1 MTPMSGKYFLAFNLH
16 FGEMIFMSDNI
27 ISRSLTWIT
36 SAAGLSIVVT
46 ILVSVIAAITS
57 GPHLVVNTI
66 VTGGML
72 ALVATGLTLML
83 GVLNIAMFAH
93 GEFFMIGSLA
103 AFYIFT
109 PISNYIS
116 EHPDSFMSVAGPLIA
131 IAGAAIAGAISG
143 IIAEKLVFGP
153 LRKRST
159 QNWVMNSFLL
169 TVGLSVIMV
178 NLHQLIFGADF
189 KGIVGYWSGAPISIA
204 DVFISRD
211 RAMAFLISAFIVAL
225 FWFFMTYTRT
235 GMAIRA
241 VSQDITGARIVGID
255 IEKIVLLTIS
265 LACSLSAVAGGSLLF
280 MYPSYP
286 TVGLEPLYMAWF
298 VVILSG
304 LGNILGAVAGAFMVA
319 LLKAVTVE
327 YVGAGWDFVI
337 PSALIMV
344 ILIFKPSG
352 IFGSDVRGALD
363 K

>member
-1 MTPMSGKYFLAFNLH
+1 
-16 FGEMIFMSDNI
+16 MSDTI
-27 ISRSLTWIT
+27 VFKFLTWT
-36 SAAGLSIVVT
+36 KSAAGLSIVAT
-46 ILVSVIAAITS
+46 ILVAVFAAINS
-57 GPHLVVNTI
+57 GPYLIVNTI

-93 GEFFMIGSLA
+93 GEFFMIGSLT
-103 AFYIFT
+103 AFYVFT
-109 PISNYIS
+109 PISNYIA
-116 EHPDSFMSVAGPLIA
+116 EHPDSFMAVIGPLIA
-131 IAGAAIAGAISG
+131 IVCAMLAGAISG
-143 IIAEKLVFGP
+143 IVAEKLVFGP

-159 QNWVMNSFLL
+159 DNWVMNSFLL
-169 TVGLSVIMV
+169 TVGLSVLLV
-178 NLHQLIFGADF
+178 NLHQLIFGAEF
-189 KGIVGYWSGAPISIA
+189 KGIVGYWTGMPISIA

-211 RAMAFLISAFIVAL
+211 RAMAFMISAVIVAL

-235 GMAIRA
+235 GMSIRA
-241 VSQDITGARIVGID
+241 VSQDIIGAQIVGID

-265 LACSLSAVAGGSLLF
+265 LACALSAVAGGSLLF

-286 TVGLEPLYMAWF
+286 TVGLEPLYLAWF

-319 LLKAVTVE
+319 LLKAITVE
-327 YVGAGWDFVI
+327 YIGAGWDFVV
-337 PSALIMV
+337 PSALIML

>member
-1 MTPMSGKYFLAFNLH
+1 MS
-16 FGEMIFMSDNI
+16 ENI
-27 ISRSLTWIT
+27 ISRSVNWTK
-36 SAAGLSIVVT
+36 SAAGLSIVIT
-46 ILVSVIAAITS
+46 ILAAVFAAMYS
-57 GPHLVVNTI
+57 GPYLIVNTI

-93 GEFFMIGSLA
+93 GEYFMIGSLT
-103 AFYIFT
+103 AFYVFS

-116 EHPDSFMSVAGPLIA
+116 EHPDSFMALIGPLIA
-131 IAGAAIAGAISG
+131 IICAAIAGAVSG
-143 IIAEKLVFGP
+143 IISEKLVFGP
-153 LRKRST
+153 LRRRST
-159 QNWVMNSFLL
+159 DNWVMNSFLL
-169 TVGLSVIMV
+169 TVGLSVLLV

-189 KGIVGYWSGAPISIA
+189 KGIVGYWSGMPISIA

-211 RAMAFLISAFIVAL
+211 RAMAFVLAAVIVAM

-235 GMAIRA
+235 GMSIRA
-241 VSQDITGARIVGID
+241 VSQDITGAQIVGID

-265 LACSLSAVAGGSLLF
+265 LACALSAVAGGSLLF

-286 TVGLEPLYMAWF
+286 TVGLEPLYLAWF

-327 YVGAGWDFVI
+327 YIGAGWDFVV
-337 PSALIMV
+337 PSALIMLV
-344 ILIFKPSG
+344 LIFKPSG

>member
-1 MTPMSGKYFLAFNLH
+1 MSNNYVSRFLSW
-16 FGEMIFMSDNI
+16 MK
-27 ISRSLTWIT
+27 
-36 SAAGLSIVVT
+36 SAAGLSITAT
-46 ILVSVIAAITS
+46 IVIAVFASIAS
-57 GPHLVVNTI
+57 GPYLLVNTI
-66 VTGGML
+66 ITGGML

-83 GVLNIAMFAH
+83 GVLNIPMFAH
-93 GEFFMIGSLA
+93 GEFFMIGSLT
-103 AFYIFT
+103 AFYVFT

-116 EHPDSFMSVAGPLIA
+116 ENPDSFMAVIGPLIA
-131 IAGAAIAGAISG
+131 IAGAAIVGAVSG

-153 LRKRST
+153 LRRRST
-159 QNWVMNSFLL
+159 ENWVMNSFLL
-169 TVGLSVIMV
+169 TVGLSVLLV

-189 KGIVGYWSGAPISIA
+189 KGIIGYWSGMPISIA

-211 RAMAFLISAFIVAL
+211 RAMAFVIATVIVAL

-241 VSQDITGARIVGID
+241 VSQDSTGAQIVGID

-265 LACSLSAVAGGSLLF
+265 LACALSAVAGGSLLF

-286 TVGLEPLYMAWF
+286 TVGLEPLYLAWF

-319 LLKAVTVE
+319 LLKVMTVE
-327 YVGAGWDFVI
+327 YIGAGWDFVV
-337 PSALIMV
+337 PSALIMLV
-344 ILIFKPSG
+344 LIFKPSG

>member
-1 MTPMSGKYFLAFNLH
+1 
-16 FGEMIFMSDNI
+16 MSDNY
-27 ISRSLTWIT
+27 SSKFFTWLR
-36 SAAGLSIVVT
+36 SAAGFSIVTT
-46 ILVSVIAAITS
+46 IVIAVVASIVS
-57 GPHLVVNTI
+57 GPYVLVNTVI
-66 VTGGML
+66 TGGML

-93 GEFFMIGSLA
+93 GEFFMIGSLT
-103 AFYIFT
+103 AFYVFT

-116 EHPDSFMSVAGPLIA
+116 ENPDSFIAVIGPLIA
-131 IAGAAIAGAISG
+131 MICAAIVGAISG

-159 QNWVMNSFLL
+159 DNWVMNSFLL
-169 TVGLSVIMV
+169 TVGLSVLLI
-178 NLHQLIFGADF
+178 NLHQLIFGANF
-189 KGIVGYWSGAPISIA
+189 KGIVGYWSGMPISIA

-211 RAMAFLISAFIVAL
+211 RAMAFVIAAVIVAI

-241 VSQDITGARIVGID
+241 VSQDITGAQIVGID
-255 IEKIVLLTIS
+255 IEIIVLLTIS
-265 LACSLSAVAGGSLLF
+265 LACALSAVAGGSLLF

-286 TVGLEPLYMAWF
+286 TVGLEPLYLAWF

-319 LLKAVTVE
+319 LLKVITVE
-327 YVGAGWDFVI
+327 YIGAGWDFVV
-337 PSALIMV
+337 PSALIMLV
-344 ILIFKPSG
+344 LIFKPSG

>member
-1 MTPMSGKYFLAFNLH
+1 
-16 FGEMIFMSDNI
+16 MSDNI
-27 ISRSLTWIT
+27 ISRSVSWTK
-36 SAAGLSIVVT
+36 SAAGLSIVIT
-46 ILVSVIAAITS
+46 ILVAVFAAINS
-57 GPHLVVNTI
+57 GPYLIVNTV

-93 GEFFMIGSLA
+93 GEFFMIGSLTA
-103 AFYIFT
+103 YYVFT
-109 PISNYIS
+109 PISNYIG
-116 EHPDSFMSVAGPLIA
+116 EHPESFMAVIGPLIA
-131 IAGAAIAGAISG
+131 IVGAAIVGALSG
-143 IIAEKLVFGP
+143 IVAEKMVFGP
-153 LRKRST
+153 LRRRST
-159 QNWVMNSFLL
+159 DNWVMNSFLL
-169 TVGLSVIMV
+169 TVGLSVLLV

-189 KGIVGYWSGAPISIA
+189 KGIVGYWTGMPISIA

-211 RAMAFLISAFIVAL
+211 RAMAFVIAAVIVAM

-235 GMAIRA
+235 GMSIRA
-241 VSQDITGARIVGID
+241 VSQDITGAQIVGID

-265 LACSLSAVAGGSLLF
+265 LSCALSAVAGGSLLF

-319 LLKAVTVE
+319 LLKAITVE
-327 YVGAGWDFVI
+327 YIGAGWDFVV
-337 PSALIMV
+337 PSALIML

>member
-1 MTPMSGKYFLAFNLH
+1 MSENYV
-16 FGEMIFMSDNI
+16 
-27 ISRSLTWIT
+27 SRFSTWMK
-36 SAAGLSIVVT
+36 SAAGISIVTT
-46 ILVSVIAAITS
+46 IVIALAAAFFS
-57 GPHLVVNTI
+57 GPYLLVNTI

-103 AFYIFT
+103 AYYVFT
-109 PISNYIS
+109 PISDYVS
-116 EHPDSFMSVAGPLIA
+116 EHPESFLSVIGPLIA
-131 IAGAAIAGAISG
+131 IAGAAIIGAISG

-153 LRKRST
+153 LRRRST
-159 QNWVMNSFLL
+159 DNWVMNSFLL
-169 TVGLSVIMV
+169 TVGLSVLLV

-189 KGIVGYWSGAPISIA
+189 KGIVGYWTGMPISIA

-211 RAMAFLISAFIVAL
+211 RAMAFVIATVIVAI

-241 VSQDITGARIVGID
+241 VSQDITGAQIVGID

-319 LLKAVTVE
+319 LLKVITVE
-327 YVGAGWDFVI
+327 YVGAGWDFVV
-337 PSALIMV
+337 PSALIML

>member
-1 MTPMSGKYFLAFNLH
+1 
-16 FGEMIFMSDNI
+16 MSDNY
-27 ISRSLTWIT
+27 SSKFFTWLR
-36 SAAGLSIVVT
+36 SAAGFSIVTT
-46 ILVSVIAAITS
+46 IVIAVVASIVS
-57 GPHLVVNTI
+57 GPYVLVNTVI
-66 VTGGML
+66 TGGML

-93 GEFFMIGSLA
+93 GEFFMIGSLT
-103 AFYIFT
+103 AFYVFT

-116 EHPDSFMSVAGPLIA
+116 ENPDSIIAVIGPLIA
-131 IAGAAIAGAISG
+131 MICAAIVGAISG

-159 QNWVMNSFLL
+159 DNWVMNSFLL
-169 TVGLSVIMV
+169 TVGLSVLLI
-178 NLHQLIFGADF
+178 NLHQLIFGANF
-189 KGIVGYWSGAPISIA
+189 KGIVGYWSGMPISIA

-211 RAMAFLISAFIVAL
+211 RAMAFVIAAVIVAI

-241 VSQDITGARIVGID
+241 VSQDITGAQIVGID
-255 IEKIVLLTIS
+255 IEIIVLLTIS
-265 LACSLSAVAGGSLLF
+265 LACALSAVAGGSLLF

-286 TVGLEPLYMAWF
+286 TVGLEPLYLAWF

-319 LLKAVTVE
+319 LLKVITVE
-327 YVGAGWDFVI
+327 YIGAGWDFVV
-337 PSALIMV
+337 PSALIMLV
-344 ILIFKPSG
+344 LIFKPSG

>member
-1 MTPMSGKYFLAFNLH
+1 MSNKTISSFLHLPK
-16 FGEMIFMSDNI
+16 SV
-27 ISRSLTWIT
+27 
-36 SAAGLSIVVT
+36 AGLSIVAT
-46 ILVSVIAAITS
+46 IVIAVAAAIHS
-57 GPHLVVNTI
+57 GPYLLVNTV

-83 GVLNIAMFAH
+83 GVLNIPMFAH
-93 GEFFMIGSLA
+93 GEYFMIGSLTA
-103 AFYIFT
+103 YYVFT
-109 PISNYIS
+109 PISNYIA
-116 EHPDSFMSVAGPLIA
+116 EHPDSILAIIGPLIA
-131 IAGAAIAGAISG
+131 ITGAAICGTIAG
-143 IIAEKLVFGP
+143 IISEKIVFGP
-153 LRKRST
+153 LRRRST
-159 QNWVMNSFLL
+159 DNWVMNSFLL
-169 TVGLSVIMV
+169 TVGLSVLLI

-189 KGIVGYWSGAPISIA
+189 KGIVGYWSGMPISIA

-211 RAMAFLISAFIVAL
+211 RAMAFIISAVIIAI

-241 VSQDITGARIVGID
+241 VSQDITGAQIVGID
-255 IEKIVLLTIS
+255 IENIVLLTIA
-265 LACSLSAVAGGSLLF
+265 LACALAAVAGGSLLF

-319 LLKAVTVE
+319 LIKVITVE
-327 YVGAGWDFVI
+327 YVGAGWDFVV
-337 PSALIMV
+337 PSALIML

>member
-1 MTPMSGKYFLAFNLH
+1 
-16 FGEMIFMSDNI
+16 
-27 ISRSLTWIT
+27 
-36 SAAGLSIVVT
+36 
-46 ILVSVIAAITS
+46 
-57 GPHLVVNTI
+57 
-66 VTGGML
+66 
-72 ALVATGLTLML
+72 
-83 GVLNIAMFAH
+83 
-93 GEFFMIGSLA
+93 MIGSLTA
-103 AFYIFT
+103 YYVFT

-116 EHPDSFMSVAGPLIA
+116 ENPDSFIAVIGPLIA
-131 IAGAAIAGAISG
+131 MICAAIVGAISG

-159 QNWVMNSFLL
+159 DNWVMNSFLL
-169 TVGLSVIMV
+169 TVGLSVLLI

-189 KGIVGYWSGAPISIA
+189 KGIVGYWSGMPISIA

-211 RAMAFLISAFIVAL
+211 RAMAFVIAAVIVAV

-241 VSQDITGARIVGID
+241 VSQDITGAQIVGID
-255 IEKIVLLTIS
+255 IEIIVLLTIS
-265 LACSLSAVAGGSLLF
+265 LACALSAVAGGSLLF

-286 TVGLEPLYMAWF
+286 TVGLEPLYLAWF

-319 LLKAVTVE
+319 LLKVITVE
-327 YVGAGWDFVI
+327 YIGTGWDFVV
-337 PSALIMV
+337 PSALIMLV
-344 ILIFKPSG
+344 LIFKPSG

>member
-1 MTPMSGKYFLAFNLH
+1 VF
-16 FGEMIFMSDNI
+16 
-27 ISRSLTWIT
+27 
-36 SAAGLSIVVT
+36 
-46 ILVSVIAAITS
+46 AAINS
-57 GPHLVVNTI
+57 GPYLLVNTI

-93 GEFFMIGSLA
+93 GEYFMIGSLTA
-103 AFYIFT
+103 YYVFT
-109 PISNYIS
+109 PISEYIAENPES
-116 EHPDSFMSVAGPLIA
+116 WLVNFGPLVAIIAAMLTGAVAGVV
-131 IAGAAIAGAISG
+131 S
-143 IIAEKLVFGP
+143 EKLVFGP
-153 LRKRST
+153 LRRRST
-159 QNWVMNSFLL
+159 DNWVMNSFLL
-169 TVGLSVIMV
+169 TVGLSVLLV

-189 KGIVGYWSGAPISIA
+189 KGIVGYWTGMPVSIA
-204 DVFISRD
+204 DVYISRD
-211 RAMAFLISAFIVAL
+211 RAMAFVISAVIVAL
-225 FWFFMTYTRT
+225 FYLFMTYTRT

-241 VSQDITGARIVGID
+241 VSQDITGAEIVGID

-265 LACSLSAVAGGSLLF
+265 LACALAAVAGGSLLF

-319 LLKAVTVE
+319 LLKVITVE
-327 YVGAGWDFVI
+327 YVGAGWDFVV
-337 PSALIMV
+337 PSALIML

-352 IFGSDVRGALD
+352 IFGSDVRGVLD

>member
-1 MTPMSGKYFLAFNLH
+1 
-16 FGEMIFMSDNI
+16 MSDNY
-27 ISRSLTWIT
+27 SSKFFTWIK
-36 SAAGLSIVVT
+36 SAAGFSIVTTIVVAVT
-46 ILVSVIAAITS
+46 ASIIS
-57 GPHLVVNTI
+57 GPYLLVNTI

-93 GEFFMIGSLA
+93 GEFFMIGSLTA
-103 AFYIFT
+103 YYVFT
-109 PISNYIS
+109 PISNYVS
-116 EHPDSFMSVAGPLIA
+116 ENPDSILAVIGPMIA
-131 IAGAAIAGAISG
+131 IFCAVIVGAISG
-143 IIAEKLVFGP
+143 VIAEKLVFGP

-159 QNWVMNSFLL
+159 DNWVMNSFLL
-169 TVGLSVIMV
+169 TVGLSVLLI

-189 KGIVGYWSGAPISIA
+189 KGIVGYWSGMPISIA

-211 RAMAFLISAFIVAL
+211 RAMAFVIAAVIVAI

-241 VSQDITGARIVGID
+241 VSQDMTGAQIVGID
-255 IEKIVLLTIS
+255 IEVIVLLTIS
-265 LACSLSAVAGGSLLF
+265 LACALSAVAGGSLLF

-286 TVGLEPLYMAWF
+286 TVGLEPLYLAWF

-304 LGNILGAVAGAFMVA
+304 LGNVLGAVAGAFMVA
-319 LLKAVTVE
+319 LLKVITVE
-327 YVGAGWDFVI
+327 YIGTGWDFVV
-337 PSALIMV
+337 PSALIMLV
-344 ILIFKPSG
+344 LIFKPSG

>member
-1 MTPMSGKYFLAFNLH
+1 MSNNISKDLLAWFK
-16 FGEMIFMSDNI
+16 
-27 ISRSLTWIT
+27 
-36 SAAGLSIVVT
+36 SAAGMAIALT
-46 ILVSVIAAITS
+46 IAVAVFAAIHR
-57 GPHLVVNTI
+57 GPYLLVNTV

-93 GEFFMIGSLA
+93 GEYFMIGSLTA
-103 AFYIFT
+103 YYVYT
-109 PISNYIS
+109 PISEFVS
-116 EHPDSFMSVAGPLIA
+116 ENPESMLAVFGPLVAIIAACIGGA
-131 IAGAAIAGAISG
+131 IAGIIS
-143 IIAEKLVFGP
+143 EKLVFGP
-153 LRKRST
+153 LRRRST
-159 QNWVMNSFLL
+159 DNWVMNSFLL
-169 TVGLSVIMV
+169 TVGLSVLLI

-189 KGIVGYWSGAPISIA
+189 KGIVGYWSGMPVSIA
-204 DVFISRD
+204 DVYISRD
-211 RAMAFLISAFIVAL
+211 RAMAFVISAVIVAAFYL
-225 FWFFMTYTRT
+225 FMTYTRT

-241 VSQDITGARIVGID
+241 VSQDITGAEIVGID

-265 LACSLSAVAGGSLLF
+265 LACALAAVAGGSLLF

-319 LLKAVTVE
+319 LLKVITVE
-327 YVGAGWDFVI
+327 YVGAGWDFVV
-337 PSALIMV
+337 PSALIMF

-352 IFGSDVRGALD
+352 IFGSDVRGVLD

>member
-1 MTPMSGKYFLAFNLH
+1 MSN
-16 FGEMIFMSDNI
+16 NI
-27 ISRSLTWIT
+27 VVNFISWTK
-36 SAAGLSIVVT
+36 SAAGISIIVT
-46 ILVSVIAAITS
+46 ILVAVFAAINA
-57 GPHLVVNTI
+57 GPYLLVNTI

-93 GEFFMIGSLA
+93 GEFFMIGSLTA
-103 AFYIFT
+103 YYVFT
-109 PISNYIS
+109 PISEFIN
-116 EHPDSFMSVAGPLIA
+116 ENPDSFVALIGPLIA
-131 IAGAAIAGAISG
+131 IVCAAIVGAISG

-159 QNWVMNSFLL
+159 DNWVMNSFLL
-169 TVGLSVIMV
+169 TVGLSVLLV

-189 KGIVGYWSGAPISIA
+189 KGIVGYWSGMPVSIA

-211 RAMAFLISAFIVAL
+211 RAMAFVISAVIVAM

-235 GMAIRA
+235 GMSIRA
-241 VSQDITGARIVGID
+241 VSQDITGAQIVGID

-265 LACSLSAVAGGSLLF
+265 LACALSAVAGGSLLF

-286 TVGLEPLYMAWF
+286 TVGLEPLYLAWF

-319 LLKAVTVE
+319 LLKAITVE
-327 YVGAGWDFVI
+327 YIGAGWDFVV
-337 PSALIMV
+337 PSALIMLV
-344 ILIFKPSG
+344 LIFKPSG

>member
-1 MTPMSGKYFLAFNLH
+1 MSKN
-16 FGEMIFMSDNI
+16 IVSDFI
-27 ISRSLTWIT
+27 TWT
-36 SAAGLSIVVT
+36 KSAAGISILLTIAVAVFASVT
-46 ILVSVIAAITS
+46 R
-57 GPHLVVNTI
+57 GPYLLVNTI

-93 GEFFMIGSLA
+93 GEYFMVGSLTA
-103 AFYIFT
+103 YYVFT
-109 PISNYIS
+109 PISEYIG
-116 EHPDSFMSVAGPLIA
+116 EHPESWLVTFGPLVAIGASMVAGA
-131 IAGAAIAGAISG
+131 VAG
-143 IIAEKLVFGP
+143 IISEKLVFGP

-159 QNWVMNSFLL
+159 DNWVMNSFLL
-169 TVGLSVIMV
+169 TVGLSVLLI

-189 KGIVGYWSGAPISIA
+189 KGIVGYWSGMPVSIA

-211 RAMAFLISAFIVAL
+211 RAMAFVISAVIVAL
-225 FWFFMTYTRT
+225 FYLFMTYTKT

-241 VSQDITGARIVGID
+241 VSQDITGAEIVGID

-265 LACSLSAVAGGSLLF
+265 LACALAAVAGGSLLF

-319 LLKAVTVE
+319 LLKVITVE
-327 YVGAGWDFVI
+327 YVGAGWDFVV
-337 PSALIMV
+337 PSALIML

-352 IFGSDVRGALD
+352 IFGSDVRGVLD

>member
-1 MTPMSGKYFLAFNLH
+1 MSNNYGSKFL
-16 FGEMIFMSDNI
+16 S
-27 ISRSLTWIT
+27 WIR
-36 SAAGLSIVVT
+36 SAAGVSIVVT
-46 ILVSVIAAITS
+46 IVVAVVASIVS
-57 GPHLVVNTI
+57 GPYLLVNTI
-66 VTGGML
+66 ITGGML

-93 GEFFMIGSLA
+93 GEFFMIGSLTA
-103 AFYIFT
+103 YYVFT
-109 PISNYIS
+109 PISNYIN
-116 EHPDSFMSVAGPLIA
+116 ENPESFIVVIGPLIA
-131 IAGAAIAGAISG
+131 MVAATIAGAISG
-143 IIAEKLVFGP
+143 VIAEKLVFGP

-159 QNWVMNSFLL
+159 DNWVMNSFLL
-169 TVGLSVIMV
+169 TVGLSVLLI

-189 KGIVGYWSGAPISIA
+189 KGIVGYWSGMPISIS

-211 RAMAFLISAFIVAL
+211 RAMAFVIAALVVAL

-241 VSQDITGARIVGID
+241 VSQDITGAQIVGID
-255 IEKIVLLTIS
+255 IENIILLTIS
-265 LACSLSAVAGGSLLF
+265 LACALSAVAGGSLLF

-286 TVGLEPLYMAWF
+286 TVGLEPLYLAWF

-319 LLKAVTVE
+319 LLKSVTVE
-327 YVGAGWDFVI
+327 YIGAGWDFVV
-337 PSALIMV
+337 PSALIMLV
-344 ILIFKPSG
+344 LIFKPSG